1 MSTHP
6 DGEVG
11 PHATPGRTTDDGPV
25 DADAVPAAGCAV
37 PEEWPA
43 HWRELPADVQAVL
56 RLGAEVGDH
65 GMRRRLEPLL
75 DTPLTLQQL
84 RCLTFLV
91 VEGSATPLLLS
102 ELLGVSPATT
112 TGLVDRLVRAGMVDR
127 SPDTRD
133 GRGKV
138 LSPTRDGVRVVRRL
152 MAADVETDATVLQA
166 LDPDELDALRRGLTG
181 LLRVLRAQG

>member
-1 MSTHP
+1 MS
-6 DGEVG
+6 G
-11 PHATPGRTTDDGPV
+11 A
-25 DADAVPAAGCAV
+25 
-37 PEEWPA
+37 PEEHPPEDWPA
-43 HWRELPADVQAVL
+43 HWRGLPAEVLAVL

-91 VEGSATPLLLS
+91 VEGSATPHLLS

-127 SPDTRD
+127 APDSRD

-152 MAADVETDATVLQA
+152 MASDVETDATLLQA
-166 LDPDELDALRRGLTG
+166 LTAEELDALRRGLAG
-181 LLRVLRAQG
+181 LLRVLRAGG

>member
-1 MSTHP
+1 MSNGP
-6 DGEVG
+6 GEQ
-11 PHATPGRTTDDGPV
+11 
-25 DADAVPAAGCAV
+25 V
-37 PEEWPA
+37 PENWPA
-43 HWRELPADVQAVL
+43 NWRELPEDVLAVL

-102 ELLGVSPATT
+102 ELLAVSPATT

-127 SPDTRD
+127 APDSRD

-152 MAADVETDATVLQA
+152 MASDVETDATLLQA
-166 LDPDELDALRRGLTG
+166 LTAEELDALRRGLAG
-181 LLRVLRAQG
+181 LLRVLRAGG

>member
-1 MSTHP
+1 MTIETTVP
-6 DGEVG
+6 D
-11 PHATPGRTTDDGPV
+11 PDD
-25 DADAVPAAGCAV
+25 VPDDW
-37 PEEWPA
+37 PEG
-43 HWRELPADVQAVL
+43 WRDLPAEVLAVL
-56 RLGAEVGDH
+56 CLGAQIGDYS
-65 GMRRRLEPLL
+65 MRRRLEPLL

-127 SPDTRD
+127 APDSRD

-152 MAADVETDATVLQA
+152 MASDVETDAEVLQA
-166 LDPDELDALRRGLTG
+166 LRPDELAALHRGLAG
-181 LLRVLRAQG
+181 VLRVLRDADRR